1 MKTQNGEIKRIGNS
15 WYGRWYED
23 VIENGQTV
31 RKRRFEKLCDVDD
44 RYRTKTDVRP
54 LLAAKLRALNE
65 GRTDARSSLT
75 LAAFVSEYYDPYIRE
90 NLKPSTVHG
99 YSKLW
104 EDALCPRVGEIRLR
118 DFKTVD
124 AANTLTYFA
133 RRGWGRLSLQH
144 AKSLLSGIFTYAKN
158 LGVLDGVNPVQ
169 GTIIPR
175 KAAAPAETHASTADE
190 VVATLDLLR
199 RAKGVEERQKLQ
211 AQTAVALMFFAGL
224 RPGEARGARWEDY
237 DGKTLSVK
245 QSVWREHTTDPK
257 TASAKKPVPVIEPL
271 RELLAELREAEGN
284 PANGPILRGVKLSKD
299 GKPKPLNLNALACA
313 IRAALLN
320 RENYRNGQAKDW
332 KPIEWHGYYSL
343 RRGIAT
349 QLNTITHDPMAAKG
363 LLRHSSVNTTL
374 IHYIKEVPEVTANG
388 MAQVEQLF
396 SKLDS
401 GEQAVQ

>member
-1 MKTQNGEIKRIGNS
+1 MNTQNGEVIKIGKS
-15 WYGRWYED
+15 WYGRWYEN

-31 RKRRFEKLCDVDD
+31 RKRRFVKLCDVDD
-44 RYRTKTDVRP
+44 RYRTKADVRP
-54 LLAAKLRALNE
+54 LLAEKLRSLNE
-65 GRTDARSSLT
+65 GKTDARSSLT

-99 YSKLW
+99 YSKLL

-133 RRGWGRLSLQH
+133 RRGWGRSSLQH

-175 KAAAPAETHASTADE
+175 KAVAPAETHASTPNE
-190 VVATLDLLR
+190 VIAILDVLK
-199 RAKGVEERQKLQ
+199 RAEDLQERPKLQ
-211 AQTAVALMFFAGL
+211 AQTAIALMFFAGL
-224 RPGEARGARWEDY
+224 RPGEARGATWENY

-245 QSVWREHTTDPK
+245 QSVWRKHTTDPK
-257 TASAKKPVPVIEPL
+257 TTSAAKPVPVIEPL
-271 RELLAELREAEGN
+271 RELLAELRAADGN
-284 PANGPILRGVKLSKD
+284 PGSGPILRGVK
-299 GKPKPLNLNALACA
+299 GKPLSLDMLAHVVIRPAL
-313 IRAALLN
+313 RN
-320 RENYRNGQAKDW
+320 RTNYRNGQSKDW
-332 KPIEWHGYYSL
+332 TPLAWQGYYAL

-349 QLNTITHDPMAAKG
+349 QLNTITRDPMAAKG

-374 IHYIKEVPEVTANG
+374 THYIKSVPEVTANG

-396 SKLDS
+396 S
-401 GEQAVQ
+401 GVAGQAVQ

>member
-1 MKTQNGEIKRIGNS
+1 LKTQNGEIKRIGNS

-133 RRGWGRLSLQH
+133 RRGWERLSLQH

-175 KAAAPAETHASTADE
+175 KAAAPAETHASTPDE
-190 VVATLDLLR
+190 VVAILDVLR
-199 RAKGVEERQKLQ
+199 RAKDLEERQKLQ
-211 AQTAVALMFFAGL
+211 AQTAIALMFFAGL

-237 DGKTLSVK
+237 NGKTLNVK
-245 QSVWREHTTDPK
+245 QSVWRKHTTDPK
-257 TASAKKPVPVIEPL
+257 TASAAKPVLVIEPL
-271 RELLAELREAEGN
+271 RNLLAELREVEGN
-284 PANGPILRGVKLSKD
+284 PASGPILRGVK
-299 GKPKPLNLNALACA
+299 GKPLNLDMLAKRVIRPAL
-313 IRAALLN
+313 RN
-320 RENYRNGQAKDW
+320 RENYRDPQAKNW
-332 KPIEWHGYYSL
+332 KPLEWQGFYSL

-349 QLNTITHDPMAAKG
+349 QLTAITRDPMAAKG

-374 IHYIKEVPEVTANG
+374 AHYIKDVPEVTANG

-396 SKLDS
+396 NELDVA
-401 GEQAVQ
+401 GQAVQ